1 MSQSVNIWSVG
12 EGFTI
17 YIIFMK
23 FVGRGGGGWANLI
36 SVLILWTIDFG
47 NSEDLCE
54 LLERERERRR
64 ERGVQVTTVI
74 TVNNV
79 ISLNSF

>member
-23 FVGRGGGGWANLI
+23 FVGRGGGGGWANLI

-54 LLERERERRR
+54 LLERERER
-64 ERGVQVTTVI
+64 ERGVHVTAAI
-74 TVNNV
+74 ILNNI